1 MLTECTV
8 KARAR
13 RVPAFGTNE
22 IRHACSGMSR
32 GGAYHQSSAPNL
44 AHKPRHAQPVF
55 SAVI

>member
-13 RVPAFGTNE
+13 RVPAFGMNE
-22 IRHACSGMSR
+22 VRHACSGMTR
-32 GGAYHQSSAPNL
+32 GGGYHGSGVPNL

-55 SAVI
+55 AAII